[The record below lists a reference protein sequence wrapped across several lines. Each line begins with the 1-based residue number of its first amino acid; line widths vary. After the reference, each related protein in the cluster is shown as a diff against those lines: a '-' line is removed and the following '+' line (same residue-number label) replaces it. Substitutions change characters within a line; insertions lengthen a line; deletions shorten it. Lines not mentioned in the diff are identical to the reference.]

1 MMRLKLRM
9 WFICIDIDFCPDS
22 QSIKLNQH
30 KSGISKMMIGQ
41 SFKGLNYLRK
51 LQWKLY
57 KGDGL
62 KKISN
67 LREGINSLRT
77 KLDP

>member
-30 KSGISKMMIGQ
+30 MSGISTLMIVQ
-41 SFKGLNYLRK
+41 NFKELNYSRK
-51 LQWKLY
+51 LQWKPH
-57 KGDGL
+57 KRDGL
-62 KKISN
+62 KKIIN
-67 LREGINSLRT
+67 LRGNIESLRT